1 MAANA
6 FSCIANGRF
15 KGGWI
20 TRHYGKPDAHVHAIQ
35 MEIALSAYL
44 AAEAS
49 PWRFDEARAASLQ
62 GALSTIIAAA
72 LDAADL
78 HERSRP

>member
-6 FSCIANGRF
+6 FDCVENGRF

-20 TRHYGKPDAHVHAIQ
+20 TRHYGRPGEHVHAIQ

-44 AAEAS
+44 SDEAP
-49 PWRFDEARAASLQ
+49 PWRFDAPKASALQ
-62 GALSTIIAAA
+62 GALSSIIAGCT
-72 LDAADL
+72 
-78 HERSRP
+78 RCSRLA